1 MSWFCIFKQLINSFN
16 NSHRFFIPAN
26 ATADIS
32 GVEQLSLG
40 THFVGPETM
49 QVREEFL
56 GYTPLEEVD
65 AKSTAA
71 RIFQKFSDFALDLD
85 KLIGQGYHGCSCN
98 NGWQGKRG
106 TI

>member
-1 MSWFCIFKQLINSFN
+1 MFKQLINSFN
-16 NSHRFFIPAN
+16 NSHRFFIPADE
-26 ATADIS
+26 TADIS

-65 AKSTAA
+65 AKSTADTV
-71 RIFQKFSDFALDLD
+71 IEYFKSFQIL
-85 KLIGQGYHGCSCN
+85 H
-98 NGWQGKRG
+98 
-106 TI
+106 